1 MTTTPT
7 KPLWRQMLEAREK
20 AGPQQALQI
29 AESLHVVGDR

>member
-20 AGPQQALQI
+20 AGPLPA
-29 AESLHVVGDR
+29 LHVVGDR